1 MERWI
6 DRTNIVKMAIL
17 LNTIYRFN
25 AIPIKFPMSLFTEME
40 KSILKFIWKY
50 KNPRIAKVI
59 LSKTR
64 NTGGITIPRFKLYI
78 LQS

>member
-6 DRTNIVKMAIL
+6 DRTNIVKMDIL